1 MKFGLLTERQY
12 RVLRCREMGMSQL
25 QTAEELHTSRAN
37 VSMIE
42 LRARKKVEQ
51 ARETI
56 MAYESTLTSRPVIVP
71 KDTHAYDIPRL
82 VLREGDRCG
91 IHIQSNIVEII
102 RMVKEMNPPCLSNGG
117 KTNRRV
123 TLVFNQRGK
132 LSLGDDG
139 SGV

>member
-12 RVLRCREMGMSQL
+12 RVLTCRQMGMSQL

-42 LRARKKVEQ
+42 LRARKNVER

-56 MAYESTLTSRPVIVP
+56 TAYESTLTSHPVTVP
-71 KDTHAYDIPRL
+71 KGTRAYDIPPF

-91 IHIQSNIVEII
+91 VHIQSNIVEII
-102 RMVKEMNPPCLSNGG
+102 RMVREMDPPCLSNGG

-123 TLVFNQRGK
+123 TFVFNQRGK
-132 LSLGDDG
+132 LSPCDDA